1 MYIQEGGIERS
12 DIEEDNVMTETQG
25 YAARFKDVG
34 KDHEPERE
42 VNASGSLPNREETR
56 KDSPLDPT
64 ERGPAKTL
72 TLARGN

>member
-1 MYIQEGGIERS
+1 MYIQEGGTERF

-34 KDHEPERE
+34 KGHEPERA
-42 VNASGSLPNREETR
+42 VNANGSLQNLEETR

-64 ERGPAKTL
+64 ERSPAKTL
-72 TLARGN
+72 TLAQ